1 LKTLLFDSHAHYED
15 KRFDVDRD
23 DVIKKVRSS
32 GVGCLVN
39 VGSDIETSVQSIN
52 LADKYDFIYASAGVH
67 PHLARNMKDEDI
79 LVLRD
84 LASNRKVVAIGE
96 IGLDYYYD
104 NSPRETQ
111 KYWFKKQLALARELD
126 LPVIIHT
133 RDATEDT
140 LKILK
145 ENKPEGIVHCFSGSE
160 QVARQIIDLGLYI
173 AFGGTLTY
181 KNARNAVE
189 AARAVPLDKILI
201 ETDCPYLPPEGHRGE
216 RNDSSLIGIVCG
228 RLAEIKNISFEEA
241 AHATYQNAKRVYRI
255 DDKL

>member
-1 LKTLLFDSHAHYED
+1 M
-15 KRFDVDRD
+15 
-23 DVIKKVRSS
+23 
-32 GVGCLVN
+32 GCLVN

-67 PHLARNMKDEDI
+67 PHFARNMKDEDI

-96 IGLDYYYD
+96 IGLII
-104 NSPRETQ
+104 TMTT
-111 KYWFKKQLALARELD
+111 ARGKPEILVQTACPCAGAD

-145 ENKPEGIVHCFSGSE
+145 KTSRGIVHCFSGSE

-173 AFGGTLTY
+173 AFGGT
-181 KNARNAVE
+181 
-189 AARAVPLDKILI
+189 
-201 ETDCPYLPPEGHRGE
+201 
-216 RNDSSLIGIVCG
+216 
-228 RLAEIKNISFEEA
+228 
-241 AHATYQNAKRVYRI
+241 
-255 DDKL
+255 